1 LREKFKDREGV
12 VQNPQNSQIV
22 KILKNEEMSNGP
34 IKRDKF
40 GRRIINENVKTVRII
55 EPDPPE
61 ITQKTEK
68 ERQEG
73 KEGYFLWKLYYL
85 N

>member
-1 LREKFKDREGV
+1 MREKFKDREGV
-12 VQNPQNSQIV
+12 VQNPQDSQVV
-22 KILKNEEMSNGP
+22 KILKNDDVSNGP

-40 GRRIINENVKTVRII
+40 GRRIINENIKTVRVI

-61 ITQKTEK
+61 ISQKTEL

-73 KEGYFLWKLYYL
+73 KFIICLMLVL
-85 N
+85 